1 MATHHKSAFV
11 VCMMAGLTI
20 AGCSSVRTIR
30 KPGDNDGGIRYY
42 RPKPYLLVTPAEPT
56 GRMVNLKLEYLPD
69 FNEEYSIHLRGKAS
83 VALKDGWNLVGVNT
97 KEAPAEKA
105 EPPVPPQPMPLPA
118 AVVAATNVPIG
129 YYESIFETSGEKKYL
144 KGWRYV
150 GSTVLGGGRPDT
162 CNLKPSNP
170 NCPNVGMPDGCVNGP
185 LYGMVFFNGVMTFRQ
200 LEEIAGNQLCPMFVD
215 PAPNRTPAV
224 DTPPLAPRPGSGVLE
239 PKPTGAAGGV
249 LEPTAPAPTPP
260 PPAPNPG
267 SAAATPTRNYIS
279 DQEIDQLVK
288 SVPLPSQMR

>member
-1 MATHHKSAFV
+1 MATHHKAAFV
-11 VCMMAGLTI
+11 VFMMAGLTI
-20 AGCSSVRTIR
+20 TGCSSVRTIR

-97 KEAPAEKA
+97 KEAPAEKT

-129 YYESIFETSGEKKYL
+129 YYESIFETSGDKKYL

-162 CNLKPSNP
+162 CTLKPANP
-170 NCPNVGMPDGCVNGP
+170 NCPNPGMPDGCVNGP

-215 PAPNRTPAV
+215 PAPNRTPAAA
-224 DTPPLAPRPGSGVLE
+224 TPPPATTPDPGEIKPKESESGAGEIKRAPLV
-239 PKPTGAAGGV
+239 
-249 LEPTAPAPTPP
+249 PTPP
-260 PPAPNPG
+260 SPNPG
-267 SAAATPTRNYIS
+267 SAAATRTRNYLS

-288 SVPLPSQMR
+288 SVPLPIQMR